1 MLKRT
6 QWLTAMLAV
15 TSFAWGQGGGRGRGA
30 QQTGSQAA
38 PPQQQTAAPGGGR
51 GGAPAGASSDDFYNY
66 DTNTTLPFTLP
77 SFTPSEAHQK
87 VSLNGET
94 LAYTA
99 RAGFLALHNATT
111 GASEAHLFYTSYS
124 KDSVSDAGSRPLLMF
139 FGGAPGMA
147 AAWQE
152 FGGLGP
158 KRAKL
163 DGGWTENPNTMLGQ
177 ADLVFVNPVGTG
189 FSRSDQPNR
198 ASSFWT
204 SANDVA
210 SLAEFVRTYLER
222 NKRYGSPLY
231 LAGEDRGTGRVA
243 GLAAYLS
250 EHDIPVHGVV
260 LLNVALS
267 ADSTAGDA
275 QYLTLLP
282 SLTMSAWV
290 HKKLSADLNAMS
302 AEQIAGQARQFA
314 SREYLHALYKGDRIS
329 AEERTKAIADL
340 SRLTGLPKA
349 VVVSNDLRIS
359 LDRFGAELMRE
370 QHGALSPSDARVA
383 GFAPTLPGG
392 RGGGGGGGFG
402 GAAPA
407 PIDFNLSER
416 NGPFL
421 GAYEA
426 YLREELGFTGA
437 GDWIY
442 YLVHG
447 GVGEFTGAS
456 DDASLASALARNP
469 AMSLFVG
476 INYYDLSV
484 PFYAQEFTLAHL
496 SVSPAVRAHNIT
508 VGHYEAGEM
517 TYLDDKELA
526 KLHRDLAN
534 FLSQPIRK

>member
-1 MLKRT
+1 MLRKAW
-6 QWLTAMLAV
+6 WLAATLAV
-15 TSFAWGQGGGRGRGA
+15 ASFAWGQGGGRGRGA
-30 QQTGSQAA
+30 QQTGSQPA
-38 PPQQQTAAPGGGR
+38 PMGAR
-51 GGAPAGASSDDFYNY
+51 GNGASAGSDDFYDY
-66 DTNTTLPFTLP
+66 DAHARSATISLAQELP
-77 SFTPSEAHQK
+77 SSETHQK

-99 RAGFLALHNATT
+99 RAGFLALDNATT

-124 KDSVSDAGSRPLLMF
+124 KEGDASGRPLLMF

-152 FGGLGP
+152 FGGFGP

-163 DGGWTENPNTMLGQ
+163 DGTWTDNPNTMLGQ

-189 FSRSDQPNR
+189 FSRADQPDR

-204 SANDVA
+204 SANDVS
-210 SLAEFVRTYLER
+210 SLGEFVRAYLDR
-222 NKRYGSPLY
+222 VKRRGSPLY

-250 EHDIPVHGVV
+250 EHDIPVRGVV
-260 LLNVALS
+260 LINMALS

-275 QYLTLLP
+275 QYLTMLP
-282 SLTMSAWV
+282 SEVMTAWV
-290 HKKLSADLNAMS
+290 HKKLSPELNAMS

-314 SREYLHALYKGDRIS
+314 SREYLHALYKGDRMT

-340 SRLTGLPKA
+340 SRLTGLPRA
-349 VVVSNDLRIS
+349 FVVSNDLRIS
-359 LDRFGAELMRE
+359 LDRFGAELMRQ
-370 QHGALSPSDARVA
+370 QHGALSNSDARA
-383 GFAPTLPGG
+383 IGFAPTLGG
-392 RGGGGGGGFG
+392 RGRGGFF
-402 GAAPA
+402 AAPPS
-407 PIDFNLSER
+407 PIDFNLSTR
-416 NGPFL
+416 TGPFL

-426 YLREELGFTGA
+426 YLRQELGFNA
-437 GDWIY
+437 PGDRIY
-442 YLVHG
+442 YLDRG

-456 DDASLASALARNP
+456 DDNSLATALARN
-469 AMSLFVG
+469 AGMGLFVAL
-476 INYYDLSV
+476 NYYDLGA
-484 PFYAQEFTLAHL
+484 PFYAEEFTLAHL
-496 SVSPAVRAHNIT
+496 SVSSDVRAHNIT

-534 FLSQPIRK
+534 FLSQPVRK